1 MFSADGKQPRAGTV
15 ARQLLDRKCDADEFP
30 TEMVLSCNPKAY
42 VCREELKRI
51 VSEGIASR
59 PTPIILKLDDYTFT
73 KRKYLS
79 NFVRRIVL
87 TFRPPKEGG
96 HQENKYWIKQRMA
109 CVISMLQTA
118 ILCACWRL
126 TLQQTRGLPKTVSRV
141 ELAKLVNKGWGN
153 VPPFVLKRSAIKCH
167 RWGPSQRLSHSE

>member
-73 KRKYLS
+73 KRKNLS
-79 NFVRRIVL
+79 S
-87 TFRPPKEGG
+87 FRPPKEGG
-96 HQENKYWIKQRMA
+96 HRENKYWIKQRMA
-109 CVISMLQTA
+109 CFISMLQTA

-126 TLQQTRGLPKTVSRV
+126 TLQ
-141 ELAKLVNKGWGN
+141 
-153 VPPFVLKRSAIKCH
+153 
-167 RWGPSQRLSHSE
+167 